1 MTNVMYKGD
10 PVREMWQPQSMKIL
24 IHSTIPLTSVLA
36 CIVPKTLALTALGLH
51 IYPADIH
58 THAFSNIQQ
67 CISSVACN
75 SARSQQIVPALASFT
90 E

>member
-10 PVREMWQPQSMKIL
+10 PVGEMWQPQSMKIL
-24 IHSTIPLTSVLA
+24 IHSTVPLTSVLA

-58 THAFSNIQQ
+58 THAFRQ